1 MFLLPL
7 SAVLLPLY
15 HTSAL
20 LSIFGKERRPWRG
33 RRTLEGESPLLKDG
47 ALSLQASL
55 THREL
60 PPCPRRFRSEN
71 LVCFL
76 EAAGSWG
83 KFFCVWGG
91 MNLMQR
97 AASHSFCGWEA
108 CGFVTLRGWR
118 LIPPHQSLTR
128 QTACSFLPPK
138 GKPFCKTPL
147 HCITKRPNENMKY
160 YLLHIYSLYYSL
172 FKVVF
177 AMYARRKEGFPSG
190 GRKLQAVCRVSD

>member
-1 MFLLPL
+1 MGL
-7 SAVLLPLY
+7 SPSKPPTLTENFPHDPATYV
-15 HTSAL
+15 AK
-20 LSIFGKERRPWRG
+20 ICFAFWKRRG
-33 RRTLEGESPLLKDG
+33 HG
-47 ALSLQASL
+47 
-55 THREL
+55 
-60 PPCPRRFRSEN
+60 
-71 LVCFL
+71 
-76 EAAGSWG
+76 GS
-83 KFFCVWGG
+83 FCVWGG
-91 MNLMQR
+91 KNLLQR
-97 AASHSFCGWEA
+97 AALHSFCGWEA

-128 QTACSFLPPK
+128 QLPPK